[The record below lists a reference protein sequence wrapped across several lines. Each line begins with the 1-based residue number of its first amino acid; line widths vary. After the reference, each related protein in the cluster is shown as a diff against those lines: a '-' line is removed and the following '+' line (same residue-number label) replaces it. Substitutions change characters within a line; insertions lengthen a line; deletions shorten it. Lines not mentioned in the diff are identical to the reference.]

1 MSAQPRPLRVL
12 SLNCWGL
19 KFVAD
24 KRRERLLAIADWI
37 ATHSNPLSSS
47 SSRND
52 DDDEERAFAASVSPG
67 DSLAFQ
73 SYSQGGPYDVIALQ
87 EIWVRADFD
96 VATRFPFSGAIG
108 SGLAILSAHPIVS
121 SFITPYAL
129 NGYPL
134 HFIAGDFFAGK
145 SICGCTIDLG
155 ADVGSTRLVD
165 VLNTHMFA
173 PGGEGDGIDGA
184 HRVAQAWQLNEV
196 VKEKLERGRHVLL
209 VSPKTD
215 ESSSHFRGHFLISGA
230 RSPLQMGDFNSQPYS
245 IIMRILES
253 GASLSDAWA
262 LTNQA
267 PPSITSIAHRKLTP
281 VQTMLVHG
289 ITCDSPLNTYSAAKL
304 AKRHPRDE
312 TRIRGGKRLDYI
324 LFRSPPTASSKLQVE
339 STKIVLTE
347 PVPGLGVSY
356 SDHFGLA
363 ATFSFQPQTPTTE
376 HVSHSNQGSRGSISS
391 EDLSTML
398 KNLMM
403 AYRHA
408 LECQKRQFQ
417 LFVLALFLVP
427 VLAIAASYQ
436 PLRGALS
443 WLFVVLGTAVGA
455 SGATMLYTGFVG
467 GNWERGALRNVIAD
481 IEAEMERRD
490 GDGQVRR

>member
-1 MSAQPRPLRVL
+1 MSAHSRPLRVL

-24 KRRERLLAIADWI
+24 MRRERLLAIADWI

-47 SSRND
+47 SSRT
-52 DDDEERAFAASVSPG
+52 DDEERAFAASTSNG
-67 DSLAFQ
+67 DSLTFQ
-73 SYSQGGPYDVIALQ
+73 SSSHGGPYDVIALQ

-96 VATRFPFSGAIG
+96 VVAARAKEAGLIYSRFFYSGAIG

-155 ADVGSTRLVD
+155 SESGSTRLID

-196 VKEKLERGRHVLL
+196 VKEKVERGRHVLL
-209 VSPKTD
+209 
-215 ESSSHFRGHFLISGA
+215 
-230 RSPLQMGDFNSQPYS
+230 MGDFNSQPYS

-267 PPSITSIAHRKLTP
+267 PPSITSTAHRNLTP

-324 LFRSPPTASSKLQVE
+324 LFRSPPTAPTKLQVE
-339 STKIVLTE
+339 STRIVLTE

-356 SDHFGLA
+356 SDHFGLS
-363 ATFSFQPQTPTTE
+363 ATFSFQSQPQNVE
-376 HVSHSNQGSRGSISS
+376 HDPHSNLDVVGGISS
-391 EDLSTML
+391 EDLSTIL

-408 LECQKRQFQ
+408 LEYQKKQLQ
-417 LFVLALFLVP
+417 LFALALFLVP
-427 VLAIAASYQ
+427 VDAIAASYQ

-443 WLFVVLGTAVGA
+443 WLFVVMAVAVGA
-455 SGATMLYTGFVG
+455 GGVTMLYTGFVG
-467 GNWERGALRNVIAD
+467 SNWERGALRNIIAD

-490 GDGQVRR
+490 GRARR

>member
-1 MSAQPRPLRVL
+1 M
-12 SLNCWGL
+12 
-19 KFVAD
+19 
-24 KRRERLLAIADWI
+24 
-37 ATHSNPLSSS
+37 
-47 SSRND
+47 
-52 DDDEERAFAASVSPG
+52 
-67 DSLAFQ
+67 
-73 SYSQGGPYDVIALQ
+73 
-87 EIWVRADFD
+87 
-96 VATRFPFSGAIG
+96 
-108 SGLAILSAHPIVS
+108 
-121 SFITPYAL
+121 
-129 NGYPL
+129 
-134 HFIAGDFFAGK
+134 
-145 SICGCTIDLG
+145 
-155 ADVGSTRLVD
+155 RLVD

-184 HRVAQAWQLNEV
+184 HRVAQAWQLNEM

-209 VSPKTD
+209 
-215 ESSSHFRGHFLISGA
+215 
-230 RSPLQMGDFNSQPYS
+230 MGDFNSQPYS

-267 PPSITSIAHRKLTP
+267 PPSITSIAHRNLTP

-376 HVSHSNQGSRGSISS
+376 HVSHSNQGSGGSISS

-403 AYRHA
+403 AYRYA
-408 LECQKRQFQ
+408 LEYQKRQFQ

-490 GDGQVRR
+490 EDGQVRR